1 MAPWLRY
8 LVAFVVAC
16 HGLVYILYGYMIPSK
31 IKEWNGT
38 SWILGSSVKGE
49 RLKKLMLILHVA
61 AGIGTTACA
70 VAIAIAPLISGLW
83 LPLAIVGASI
93 GIVGFILFWD
103 GQAKYLVQEGLIGA
117 SISLILLITALIFP
131 RVFN

>member
-1 MAPWLRY
+1 
-8 LVAFVVAC
+8 
-16 HGLVYILYGYMIPSK
+16 MIPGR

-49 RLKKLMLILHVA
+49 RLKKLMLILHVV
-61 AGIGTTACA
+61 AGIGTVDCA

-83 LPLAIVGASI
+83 TPLAIVGASV

-117 SISLILLITALIFP
+117 LISLAILLTAVLFP
-131 RVFN
+131 GAFN

>member
-8 LVAFVVAC
+8 LIAFVVAC

-38 SWILGSSVKGE
+38 SWILGSSIKGE

-61 AGIGTTACA
+61 AGIGTIACA
-70 VAIAIAPLISGLW
+70 VAIAIAPLVAGLW
-83 LPLAIVGASI
+83 PPLAIVGSAI
-93 GIVGFILFWD
+93 GIIGFMLFWD
-103 GQAKYLVQEGLIGA
+103 GQVKFLVQEGLIGA
-117 SISLILLITALIFP
+117 SLSLALLLTAVLFP
-131 RVFN
+131 EVF